1 MRTKV
6 VVSALFSMVLALAG
20 CADSGSGGNGGDGNQ
35 PGDPC
40 TDGATRCTGNTF
52 EACTGGAWTTADQ
65 CSRFCD
71 PDAGCVECNAGLN
84 HCVGNDVYACDADG
98 KTAGLVDS
106 CGELFCENGVC
117 ADLCADAEAS
127 RSYIGCE
134 YFAVD
139 LQNAIEV
146 SPDAPIDF
154 FGTFVCLD
162 SLFGAP
168 TVMRNDIP
176 VCSSGSTI
184 QGECEN
190 GGQCPGSLTCA
201 ARPVCVLDAQHS
213 PFAIVVSNPHAS
225 RTAAVTISN
234 RAGDSHALMVDPGQ
248 VTAFYPQDMGFADQ
262 SVSGSGIEPLAYRV
276 TSNVPIVAYQFN
288 PLDNVDVFS
297 NDGSLLIPRHAFDVE
312 YLALT
317 WPTLDRRPAK
327 NDYSGYVTV
336 VAWEDDTE
344 VRVTP
349 TADVRPGYG
358 GFAAIPAGTPTT
370 FTLDAFE
377 VLNLQAGPSGDLT
390 GTRIESVNG
399 VTTIGVFAGHEAL
412 VIQHGAS
419 SCCADHVESMMFPTS
434 TWGMDYAVARSK
446 DRGQNEADVIR
457 ILAQTD
463 GTQVTVNPPQGSC
476 PVLDAGEFC
485 TFDIMGD
492 VEITANQPIL
502 VGHYLKSVIGGGLFG
517 GSGTGDPALSLAV
530 PSEQYR
536 STYTFLVPQ
545 HYAQQYIS
553 VVAPAGGSVTLDGS
567 DVSGQFATFG
577 SGTWSAARIQV
588 QPGQRKLDCA
598 GGCGLTVYGYDDA
611 VSYMFPGGLDLKQI
625 VID

>member
-6 VVSALFSMVLALAG
+6 AVSSVISLVLALGG
-20 CADSGSGGNGGDGNQ
+20 CADSGSGGPNGG
-35 PGDPC
+35 GDPNDAC

-52 EACTGGAWTTADQ
+52 EACAGGAWTTADQ

-71 PDAGCVECNAGLN
+71 ADEGCVDCHAGLN
-84 HCVGNDVYACDADG
+84 HCVGNDVYACDESG
-98 KTAGLVDS
+98 KTAGLVES
-106 CGELFCENGVC
+106 CGELFCESGFC
-117 ADLCADAEAS
+117 ADLCGDAEAS

-134 YFAVD
+134 YYAVD

-146 SPDAPIDF
+146 VGEPAF
-154 FGTFVCLD
+154 
-162 SLFGAP
+162 LFGCALAGNGA
-168 TVMRNDIP
+168 VERNDIP

-184 QGECEN
+184 AGECEN
-190 GGQCPGSLTCA
+190 GGQCPDGLTCGT
-201 ARPVCVLDAQHS
+201 RPVCVLDAQHS
-213 PFAIVVSNPHAS
+213 PFAIVVSNPHAT
-225 RTAAVTISN
+225 RPATVTVSN
-234 RAGDSHALMVDPGQ
+234 HAGHSQTVMLEPGE
-248 VTAFYPQDMGFADQ
+248 VTAFYPQEEGFADQ
-262 SVSGSGIEPLAYRV
+262 SVKGSSVEALAYRV
-276 TSNVPIVAYQFN
+276 VSNIPIVAYQFN

-317 WPTLDRRPAK
+317 WPTLDRRPDR

-336 VAWEDDTE
+336 VAWEDGTE

-358 GFAAIPAGTPTT
+358 GFEGIEAGTTVT

-390 GTRIESVNG
+390 GTRVEATDG
-399 VTTIGVFAGHEAL
+399 VTSFGVFAGHEAVL
-412 VIQHGAS
+412 IQNTGS
-419 SCCADHVESMMFPTS
+419 SCCADHVEAMMFPTS
-434 TWGMDYAVARSK
+434 TWGKDYVVARSK
-446 DRGQNEADVIR
+446 DRGKSEADTIR
-457 ILAQTD
+457 ILAQAD
-463 GTQVTVNPPQGSC
+463 GTQISVNPPQGSC

-485 TFDIMGD
+485 TFDVMGD
-492 VEITANQPIL
+492 VEISANHPIL
-502 VGHYLKSVIGGGLFG
+502 VGHYLKSVIEADFFG
-517 GSGTGDPALSLAV
+517 SSGTGDPALSLAV

-536 STYTFLVPQ
+536 SSYTFLVPQ
-545 HYAQQYIS
+545 HYAEQYVS
-553 VVAPAGGSVTLDGS
+553 VVAPAGGSVTLDGN
-567 DVSGQFATFG
+567 DVSGQFASFG

-588 QPGQRKLDCA
+588 QPGQRRLDCS